1 MREPI
6 EASGTYAHSAVDR
19 EGFGT
24 VGVSRS
30 AWALCAGKAKGAGT
44 LLCAVCGAEERI
56 SVLDSISSGSS
67 EDSTLCSL
75 LLGVRHIHEGS
86 RC

>member
-6 EASGTYAHSAVDR
+6 EASGTSAYSAVNR
-19 EGFGT
+19 EGVGS

-30 AWALCAGKAKGAGT
+30 AWALCAGKAFGAGT
-44 LLCAVCGAEERI
+44 LLRAVCGAEERI
-56 SVLDSISSGSS
+56 SVLDSISFGSS

-75 LLGVRHIHEGS
+75 LPCVRHIHEGS